1 MKTPVATTTVAR
13 VAPFALVLA
22 GAAAPQPSR
31 AQADSVT
38 VVAGARYAAGG
49 LHRFLLGSTYR
60 DLWTTPIRV
69 EVLDLGRFA
78 GGLTLRGTGGGLQ
91 TRSLHFRGADG
102 RAYNFRPVDK
112 DFTLSFP
119 DYARETLVDRVR
131 QDQTSGQHPAA
142 PLVATPLLDAVGI
155 LNPGPRLVAL
165 PDDARLGRLREEYA
179 GRLGTIEVHPNEGED
194 GEPLFA
200 GAVEVD
206 GTDDVLEEVEASP
219 RDRVDARAF
228 LRARLMDVYL
238 GDLDRHKDQW
248 RWARY
253 DSAGVRRWV
262 PVPEDRDYAFVN
274 YDGILPGIAR
284 ATFLPRAVR
293 FREEYAPLAPML
305 ENSYVLTR
313 RLLAGLPRA
322 EWDSAAA
329 ELQAGLTDREIERAV
344 SAMPSG
350 YRALQGA
357 RLARILRV
365 RRDRL
370 PEMARRFYLLM
381 ANTPIVHATDEAD
394 RAVVERAPD
403 GSVTVLLYAAGE
415 NPAPEPYFRR
425 RFVLA
430 ETEEIRIFLHG
441 GDDVAR
447 VTGRT
452 ERSIP
457 VRVVGGGG
465 DDLLED
471 LSRGRTYFYDDRG
484 SNRFVTGPHTRVDRR
499 AYEPPKR
506 KAGLLP
512 APSPRDWGSRFS
524 LAPWAEWVPFA
535 GPAIGLGPQWTR
547 YGFRRHPYAERY
559 RFRTEYAPLKGRF
572 ALEVAGDFVREGSP
586 DRLEVVAR
594 ASSMDAVR
602 FNGFGNDTPEAEDGN
617 VVWLNRLSLDPR
629 WSFYVAPGL
638 RLAVGLR
645 AVYTEPDGPDAGS
658 PLLRERPRGTSGA
671 GQAGGWAGAWL
682 DTRDDVNFPRR
693 GFRAHAEA
701 AGYPV
706 GNDGEAFGS
715 LSGVVSTY
723 LSLPDASPVL
733 ALRAGGKAVMGD
745 FPFFEAA
752 YLGGS
757 NTLRGYR
764 HGRYAGDALL
774 HGSAELRVP
783 LVTTEIVL
791 RGRLGA
797 SLLADVGRVY
807 FDGESPGGW
816 HSALGA
822 SAWFATPLGTAYV
835 TYANGEV
842 GRLYAGLGVPF

>member
-1 MKTPVATTTVAR
+1 MKTPIATTTVAR
-13 VAPFALVLA
+13 AAPFALVLA
-22 GAAAPQPSR
+22 GAAAPQPSC

-38 VVAGARYAAGG
+38 VVAGAQYAAGD
-49 LHRFLLGSTYR
+49 LHRFFLGRAYR
-60 DLWTTPIRV
+60 NLWTTPIRV
-69 EVLDLGRFA
+69 EVLDFGRFA

-91 TRSLHFRGADG
+91 TRSLHLRGADG
-102 RAYNFRPVDK
+102 REYNFRPVDK
-112 DFTLSFP
+112 DFTLALP
-119 DYARETLVDRVR
+119 EYAQETLVDRAR

-142 PLVATPLLDAVGI
+142 PLVATSLLDAVGV

-165 PDDARLGRLREEYA
+165 PDDARLGRFREEFA
-179 GRLGTIEVHPNEGED
+179 GKLGTIEVHPNEGKD
-194 GEPLFA
+194 GERLFA
-200 GAVEVD
+200 DAVEVD
-206 GTDDVLEEVEASP
+206 GSDDMLKEVEASS
-219 RDRVDARAF
+219 RDRVDAPAF

-253 DSAGVRRWV
+253 DSAGIRRWV
-262 PVPEDRDYAFVN
+262 PVPEDRDYAFIN
-274 YDGILPGIAR
+274 YDGLLPGIAR

-293 FREEYAPLAPML
+293 FREEYASLGPML
-305 ENSYVLTR
+305 ANSEEFTR

-322 EWDSAAA
+322 AWDSAAA

-344 SAMPSG
+344 STMPSE
-350 YRALQGA
+350 YRAVQGA
-357 RLARILRV
+357 RLARILRG

-370 PEMARRFYLLM
+370 PEMARHFYLLI

-403 GSVTVLLYAAGE
+403 GSVTVLLYAAAE
-415 NPAPEPYFRR
+415 VSPEPYYRR
-425 RFVLA
+425 RFVPE

-447 VTGRT
+447 VTGQT

-471 LSRGRTYFYDDRG
+471 RSRGRTYFYDDRG
-484 SNRFVTGPHTRVDRR
+484 SNRFITGPRTTVDRR
-499 AYEPPKR
+499 DYEPPKR
-506 KAGLLP
+506 KIGLLP
-512 APSPRDWGSRFS
+512 APPPRDWGHRFS

-535 GPAIGLGPQWTR
+535 GPTIGIGPQWTR
-547 YGFRRHPYAERY
+547 FGFRRYPYAERY
-559 RFRTEYAPLKGRF
+559 RLRTEYAPLKGRF
-572 ALEVAGDFVREGSP
+572 SLEVGGAFVREGSP

-602 FNGFGNDTPEAEDGN
+602 FNGFGNDTREADDGN

-629 WSFYVAPGL
+629 WNFFLAPGL
-638 RLAVGLR
+638 RLAVGPR
-645 AVYTEPDGPDAGS
+645 AVYTEPDDPDAGS

-671 GQAGGWAGAWL
+671 TQAGGWAGAWL

-693 GFRAHAEA
+693 GFRAYAEA

-723 LSLPDASPVL
+723 LSLPGTAPVL

-757 NTLRGYR
+757 STLRGFRY
-764 HGRYAGDALL
+764 GRYAGDALL

-783 LVTTEIVL
+783 LTTMEIVL
-791 RGRLGA
+791 RGRLGV

-822 SAWFATPLGTAYV
+822 SAWFATPLATAHL
-835 TYANGEV
+835 TYASGEV
-842 GRLYAGLGVPF
+842 GRFYLGLGMPF